1 MNWSRNRLRYG
12 AFSLIFALMLLSGC
26 GEREGGE
33 VTAAKVEP
41 KKTEM
46 KKAETNLCDVAF
58 AIVNG
63 RPITAQFV
71 KDTVLIS
78 AKIRELA
85 TRKPTPPFGKWSNRE
100 AMRIAPGLTYAVA
113 IEIDLESRGI
123 GATAESDAATLAR
136 YNRMMRRSAKS
147 VDELAPLFGE
157 LAPAFRHQFARE
169 SRMDALYR
177 QTPELE
183 VKEKDISRCFAN
195 LSNRV
200 ERCKKINED
209 AWKKINCAWEELQKG
224 GKWENVAT
232 NYSEDAILEKT
243 YADNWKDWMSIDL
256 AKLEPPE
263 LAAAVRGLAAG
274 GYTKP
279 METEEGLVI
288 ARVNERDGDFCG
300 LSRILVR
307 SAEDVEI
314 PDRETVVKQIANEF
328 KRDFQQEYIAELKE
342 KMRFEYPLGTKFY
355 YRIWP
360 EEDTRRK

>member
-1 MNWSRNRLRYG
+1 MNWFKNMFRYG
-12 AFSLIFALMLLSGC
+12 AFALISVFAILSGC
-26 GEREGGE
+26 GERKGG
-33 VTAAKVEP
+33 AASAEKIES
-41 KKTEM
+41 

-58 AIVNG
+58 AVVNG

-71 KDTVLIS
+71 KDTVLVS
-78 AKIRELA
+78 AKIRELSKH
-85 TRKPTPPFGKWSNRE
+85 KPTPAFGKWSNRE

-113 IEIDLESRGI
+113 IEIDLKGRGI
-123 GATAESDAATLAR
+123 NATAESDAATLAR

-157 LAPAFRHQFARE
+157 LAPVFRCQFARE

-183 VKEKDISRCFAN
+183 VKEKDIARHFAS

-209 AWKKINCAWEELQKG
+209 AWKRINRAWDELQKG

-263 LAAAVRGLAAG
+263 LAAAVRGLAVG

-307 SAEDVEI
+307 SAVEVEI
-314 PDRETVVKQIANEF
+314 PDREAAIRQIASER
-328 KRDFQQEYIAELKE
+328 KRDFQREYIAGLKE
-342 KMRFEYPLGTKFY
+342 KMKFEYPLGMKFY

-360 EEDTRRK
+360 EEDAKRK

>member
-1 MNWSRNRLRYG
+1 MDWFRNKLCH
-12 AFSLIFALMLLSGC
+12 SIFAMISALAILSGC
-26 GEREGGE
+26 GEREGAE
-33 VTAAKVEP
+33 ASAEKAEP
-41 KKTEM
+41 KKT
-46 KKAETNLCDVAF
+46 ETNLCDVAF

-63 RPITAQFV
+63 KPVTAQFV
-71 KDTVLIS
+71 KDSVLIS

-85 TRKPTPPFGKWSNRE
+85 TRKPMPAFGKWSNRE

-147 VDELAPLFGE
+147 VDDLAPLFGD

-169 SRMDALYR
+169 SRIAALYR
-177 QTPELE
+177 QMPELE
-183 VKEKDISRCFAN
+183 VKEKDVSRHFAS

-209 AWKKINCAWEELQKG
+209 AWKKINCAWGELHKG
-224 GKWENVAT
+224 SKWENVAT

-243 YADNWKDWMSIDL
+243 YADNWRDWMSIDL

-263 LAAAVRGLAAG
+263 LAAAVRELEVG

-288 ARVNERDGDFCG
+288 ARVNERDGDFCE

-307 SAEDVEI
+307 SAEEVEI
-314 PDRETVVKQIANEF
+314 PDRETAIKQIASER
-328 KRDFQQEYIAELKE
+328 KRDFQQEYITELKE
-342 KMRFEYPLGTKFY
+342 RMKFEYPLGTKFY

-360 EEDTRRK
+360 EEDTNRK

>member
-1 MNWSRNRLRYG
+1 MKNWLGNWLRHSAY
-12 AFSLIFALMLLSGC
+12 ALTSSLLFLFGC
-26 GEREGGE
+26 GERKGDEASAVKME
-33 VTAAKVEP
+33 T
-41 KKTEM
+41 

-71 KDTVLIS
+71 KDSVLIS

-85 TRKPTPPFGKWSNRE
+85 KRKPTPAFGKWSNRE
-100 AMRIAPGLTYAVA
+100 AMRIASGLTYAVA

-123 GATAESDAATLAR
+123 AATAESDAETLAR
-136 YNRMMRRSAKS
+136 YNLMMRRSAKS

-157 LAPAFRHQFARE
+157 LEPVFRRQFARD
-169 SRMDALYR
+169 SRIDALYR

-183 VKEKDISRCFAN
+183 VKEKDISRYFVN

-200 ERCKKINED
+200 ERCRKINEG
-209 AWKKINCAWEELQKG
+209 AWKKINRAWDELQKG

-243 YADNWKDWMSIDL
+243 YADNWKDWMSIDV

-263 LAAAVRGLAAG
+263 LAAAVRGLTVG

-288 ARVNERDGDFCG
+288 ARVNEREGDFCG

-307 SAEDVEI
+307 SAEEVEI
-314 PDRETVVKQIANEF
+314 PDRETAIKQIGAEL
-328 KRDFQQEYIAELKE
+328 KRDFQQEYISELKE
-342 KMRFEYPLGTKFY
+342 RMKFEYPLGTKFY

-360 EEDTRRK
+360 EEEAKRK